1 MSPSIAPAE
10 EAVEPEETAEAREK
24 RLGKEWSERD
34 RKRVVRSSEFFKK
47 KEQDRK
53 SKKAVSISSSRSAPS
68 SLEKMLEE
76 AAKAPVDPE
85 EDPELEGSEM
95 VPFDLDTDD
104 YHAQTAPEIPPLET
118 TTARAEAEERAAKR
132 LRTNSPKPREGA
144 MFSYMVS
151 QDPNVW
157 LERARSQYMEKEHF
171 YSSLHVSLEEFMFG
185 VERNVFDDRL

>member
-34 RKRVVRSSEFFKK
+34 RKRMVRSSEFFKK

-76 AAKAPVDPE
+76 AAKVPVDPE

-144 MFSYMVS
+144 LFSYMVL
-151 QDPNVW
+151 QDP
-157 LERARSQYMEKEHF
+157 
-171 YSSLHVSLEEFMFG
+171 MFG
-185 VERNVFDDRL
+185 WREHDRSTWRKSIFTAVCT